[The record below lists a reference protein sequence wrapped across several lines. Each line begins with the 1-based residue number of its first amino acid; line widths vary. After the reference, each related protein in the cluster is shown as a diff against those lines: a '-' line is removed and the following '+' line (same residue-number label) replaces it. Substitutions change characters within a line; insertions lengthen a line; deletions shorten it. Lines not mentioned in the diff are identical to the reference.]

1 MDTTVSAV
9 SRPPR
14 LMDQVRHAIRLR
26 HYSIRTERAYV
37 HWVGRFIRFNG
48 MRHPREMGAREVTA
62 FLSHLAAERD
72 VAAATQQ
79 QALSALLFLYKVVL
93 EIDLPWLT
101 DLVRPKKPARL
112 PTVLN
117 ESEVQRILALVEGTQ
132 GLMLRLIYG
141 AGLRMHDCLCL
152 RVKDIDFERNEILVR
167 DGKGAKDRVTMLPAS
182 LAGPLRAHLVRARA
196 LFDADRAAGRAGV
209 YLPHALERKYP
220 GAGTSW
226 AWFWVF
232 PSSVLSVDPVSG
244 VERRHH
250 GHSRTLSRAL
260 KLAVARAEVHKHVSV
275 HTLRHSFA
283 THLLQSGYDIRT
295 VQELLGHSDV
305 STTMIYT
312 HVLNRGGR
320 GVVSPMDRLS
330 VDVGGTLSGGAPPV
344 ALQQRTARFAR

>member
-1 MDTTVSAV
+1 MDTNSSNKSGA
-9 SRPPR
+9 PK
-14 LMDQVRHAIRLR
+14 LLDQMRHSIRLR

-37 HWVGRFIRFNG
+37 YWVTRYIRFSG
-48 MRHPREMGAREVTA
+48 MRHPRDMGAREVTA
-62 FLSHLAAERD
+62 YLSHLASERD

-117 ESEVQRILALVEGTQ
+117 ESEVARILALAEGVH

-141 AGLRMHDCLCL
+141 AGLRLHDCLRL
-152 RVKDIDFERNEILVR
+152 RVKDVDFERLEILVR
-167 DGKGAKDRVTMLPAS
+167 DGKGAKDRVTMLPAT
-182 LAGPLRAHLVRARA
+182 LAGSLRAQIERARA
-196 LFDADRAAGRAGV
+196 LHESDRVAGRPGV

-220 GAGTSW
+220 NAPVAW
-226 AWFWVF
+226 AWFWGF
-232 PSSVLSVDPVSG
+232 PSAALSVDPVSG
-244 VERRHH
+244 IERRHH
-250 GHSRTLSRAL
+250 AHSRSLSRAL
-260 KLAVARAEVHKHVSV
+260 KVAVDQAGVAKHVSV

-320 GVVSPMDRLS
+320 GVVSPMDRL
-330 VDVGGTLSGGAPPV
+330 GV
-344 ALQQRTARFAR
+344 AG

>member
-1 MDTTVSAV
+1 MDTTISGVAK
-9 SRPPR
+9 PLK

-37 HWVGRFIRFNG
+37 YWISRYIRFNG
-48 MRHPREMGAREVTA
+48 MRHPREMGAGEVTA
-62 FLSHLAAERD
+62 YLSHLAAERD
-72 VAAATQQ
+72 VAASTQQ

-141 AGLRMHDCLCL
+141 AGLRVHDCLRL

-182 LAGPLRAHLVRARA
+182 LAGPLRAHLVKARA
-196 LFDADRAAGRAGV
+196 LHEADRAAGRAGV

-220 GAGTSW
+220 GAATSW

-232 PSSVLSVDPVSG
+232 PSVVLSVDPLSG

-260 KLAVARAEVHKHVSV
+260 KVAVARAEVHKHVSV

-283 THLLQSGYDIRT
+283 THLLEAGVDLRYI
-295 VQELLGHSDV
+295 QELLGHANSK
-305 STTMIYT
+305 TTEIYT
-312 HVLNRGGR
+312 HVSKKALLNI
-320 GVVSPMDRLS
+320 VNPLDRLE
-330 VDVGGTLSGGAPPV
+330 
-344 ALQQRTARFAR
+344 